1 MKCSTRKELAAKY
14 GLSVASFK
22 RLLNKL
28 GYPLPVRRV
37 LLPGEVVKIE
47 QIMEKKDI

>member
-14 GLSVASFK
+14 GLSTASFK

-28 GYPLPVRRV
+28 GCPLPVRRV
-37 LLPGEVVKIE
+37 LLPGEVANIIKL
-47 QIMEKKDI
+47 MEDAR